1 MRSVYTKELSIYF
14 SSPIFYMLCSI
25 FVCITGVFFYNAMSY
40 VSLLATRIAQYQ
52 VGTGLNLS
60 EVLLRPIFSDI
71 SMLMV
76 FIIPIISM
84 RMYAE
89 EKAQGTI
96 ELLFTYPITDAKVLV
111 AKYLAGMSVIV
122 CMLAV
127 TAVLMPLMTMV
138 TIPDWG
144 VVFSSYL
151 GLILMG
157 GAILALGVFASS
169 LTKNQIIAAALTL
182 GMVLCFWVMG
192 WFAGTVPNTVISQ
205 FLQEISLISHLNRF
219 LKGVISVKD
228 IVFYLCFSLFFLSI
242 TLRVL
247 DSHRWRG

>member
-1 MRSVYTKELSIYF
+1 MRSVYMKELLIYF
-14 SSPIFYMLCSI
+14 SSPIFYVVCSI

-40 VSLLATRIAQYQ
+40 VSLLATRVAQYQ
-52 VGTGLNLS
+52 VETGVSLS
-60 EVLLRPIFSDI
+60 EVLLRPIFADI

-76 FIIPIISM
+76 FIVPIISM

-96 ELLFTYPITDAKVLV
+96 ELLFTYPITDSKVLA
-111 AKYLAGMSVIV
+111 AKYLAGMSVLV
-122 CMLAV
+122 CMLAIS
-127 TAVLMPLMTMV
+127 AALMPLMTVV

-144 VVFSSYL
+144 IVFSSYL

-169 LTKNQIIAAALTL
+169 LTKNQIVAAALTL
-182 GMVLCFWVMG
+182 GLVLGFWVMG
-192 WFAGTVPNTVISQ
+192 WFAGTIPNTAISE

-219 LKGVISVKD
+219 FKGMISIKD
-228 IVFYLCFSLFFLSI
+228 IVFYLCFSLFFLSV
-242 TLRVL
+242 TLRIL